1 MKHYSTILWIS
12 IICFTVSCGG
22 NKLKTDER
30 ALSKQILTEEE
41 QLAREEAVRAE
52 KEKQLADSIA
62 RLPKGFRFKE
72 DRKVDPNNP
81 PVIID
86 FTKEPPSQEI
96 KLSEIGHKITYI
108 KLSIPNDSLY
118 FSSGMGGEVSFTRD
132 NIILNNNFGVHRFSR
147 GGKYIEAIA
156 NSNIEKSHKN
166 GQAAF
171 GYFEKENYR
180 GVWANHVSVA
190 GNRVFYKFSDYPSE
204 KVSLLNYDLKS
215 GEQTVSFKA
224 GEEGKGDH
232 SFTKGAI
239 VTSGKEAV
247 LSGTPGLSSTY
258 IYGISSDF
266 YAGVNSHL
274 DANGT
279 GLMLATFNLAGDT
292 LCKFTQ
298 FDKFETPITS
308 NIIRT
313 VSSIL
318 EWQYKGQ
325 FTFMKSFNDTIF
337 RLLPPNRIVPAYV
350 FNFGTNKITDE
361 AWYHF
366 NNKLDGKYM
375 VESILENDQ
384 LIFIEYI
391 YFITNESREIRYA
404 LFDKRNKKLIGLKF
418 KNKINDGPTKMSNCI
433 GLKNDL
439 DNGLSFLPAFVTPE
453 GNFGRPLTPSMLK
466 DWVQKRSFDSRSE
479 QSKKLKMLTESLGN
493 DTNERIV
500 MIVE

>member
-1 MKHYSTILWIS
+1 MKPFL
-12 IICFTVSCGG
+12 FTLIMLVVLVSCGR
-22 NKLKTDER
+22 NRMKTDEK

-41 QLAREEAVRAE
+41 QLAKEEAAREE
-52 KEKQLADSIA
+52 KEKQLAVSIA
-62 RLPKGFRFKE
+62 KLPKGFRFKE

-86 FTKEPPSQEI
+86 FSAELPSREM
-96 KLSEIGHKITYI
+96 KLSELGQKVTYI
-108 KLSIPNDSLY
+108 KLSIPDDSLY
-118 FSSGMGGEVSFTRD
+118 FSPGMGGEVSFTRH
-132 NIILNNNFGVHRFSR
+132 NIILNNNFGVHRFTR
-147 GGKYIEAIA
+147 DGKYIEAIA
-156 NSNIEKSHKN
+156 KSNVATRQKDK
-166 GQAAF
+166 QAAF
-171 GYFEKENYR
+171 VYFEKENYK
-180 GVWANHVSVA
+180 GVWTNHVSVA

-224 GEEGKGDH
+224 GEESKGDH

-239 VTSGKEAV
+239 ITSGKEAV

-279 GLMLATFNLAGDT
+279 GFMLATFNLAGDT

-298 FDKFETPITS
+298 FDKLETPITS

-366 NNKLDGKYM
+366 NNKLDGKFM

-384 LIFIEYI
+384 FIFIEYK

-453 GNFGRPLTPSMLK
+453 GNFGKTLTPSMLK
-466 DWVQKRSFDSRSE
+466 GLVQNQSINSKSE
-479 QSKKLKMLTESLGN
+479 QGKKLKMLSESLGS